1 MKTIQKI
8 YNAISLLSEWSGRT
22 VRWLLVPLI
31 ISIAYDVFMRYVFN
45 APTIWSFALSYML
58 GATVIMI
65 GFAYVLYHRGHV
77 SVDLIYSKFPT
88 KVKLIIDIV
97 FTIIFFFPLF
107 LMLTKVSVEHAIWS
121 CSVHET
127 ATDSVWFQIIWPF
140 KIVVALGFALLFLQ
154 GVANFLKDVM
164 QLIQG
169 GSEPW

>member
-8 YNAISLLSEWSGRT
+8 YNGISLLSEWSGKA

-58 GATVIMI
+58 GATIIMI

-77 SVDLIYSKFPT
+77 NIDLIYSKFPT

-97 FTIIFFFPLF
+97 FTVIFFFPLF

-121 CSVHET
+121 CSVRET
-127 ATDSVWFQIIWPF
+127 ATDSVWFQIMWPF

-164 QLIQG
+164 SLIRG

>member
-8 YNAISLLSEWSGRT
+8 YNGISLLSEWSGRA
-22 VRWLLVPLI
+22 VGWLLVPLI
-31 ISIAYDVFMRYVFN
+31 IAIAYDVFMRYVLN

-58 GATVIMI
+58 GATIIMI

-77 SVDLIYSKFPT
+77 SVDLIYSKLPT

-97 FTIIFFFPLF
+97 FAVIFFFPLF
-107 LMLTKVSVEHAIWS
+107 FMLTKVSFEHAFWS
-121 CSVHET
+121 CSVNEI
-127 ATDSVWFQIIWPF
+127 ATDTVWYPIIWPF

-154 GVANFLKDVM
+154 GVANFLKDVT